1 MRKTLL
7 LICTLLTG
15 FGAMAQEVKAQ
26 EVKTEDIKKW
36 TLQECVNVALE
47 NNLRVK
53 RSIYAVQNAESFYT
67 QSKAAFLPTVNVGG
81 SVGDNYGRALNPVT
95 NLFVNRN
102 SNAINVQGSAS
113 LLLFNGLRLQNSFRQ
128 TQKDVL
134 ASNADLNKAKN
145 DVILNVVTYYINV
158 IFNQELFENAKYQ
171 LNSSEQQLERIKKQ
185 VAAGALSISNQLN
198 QEAQVATNEV
208 NLINQENALN
218 LSLLQLKQSLQL
230 PASTPM
236 QVEVPELQAEDL
248 VLAQTAEEIYQIA
261 LGTMPEIKSSILK
274 VQSAEYALK
283 SNKGNYY
290 PRLTLNASAQS
301 NYSSLSDGQR
311 SISNGIRSIDITNPQ
326 NAIGETS
333 TGVQIFPYTY
343 GTTVVSEKYGRID
356 QLQDNLFKNISLQ
369 LNIPIF
375 NGLQTR
381 MSVQRSVITKELAD
395 ITVKE
400 TENTLRQ
407 SIETAYNDATAAA
420 KTYSSSNKQVNAQ
433 QEAYRMNKQRFELG
447 GLSFVEYQ
455 VSEND
460 LFRAKS
466 DLTRAKYNFIFKKK
480 VLDFYQGK
488 QIEL

>member
-7 LICTLLTG
+7 IICTLLIS
-15 FGAMAQEVKAQ
+15 FAGAMAQEVKVQ
-26 EVKTEDIKKW
+26 EVKTEDVKKW

-53 RSIYAVQNAESFYT
+53 RSLYGVQSSESFLL
-67 QSKAAFLPTVNVGG
+67 QSKAAFLPTVNAGG
-81 SVGDNYGRALNPVT
+81 SYGENYGRALNPVT

-102 SNAINVQGSAS
+102 SNAINVQGTAS

-128 TQKDVL
+128 SQRDVA

-171 LNSSEQQLERIKKQ
+171 LRSSEQQLERIKKQ

-208 NLINQENALN
+208 NAINQENALN

-230 PASTPM
+230 PASTPV
-236 QVEVPELQAEDL
+236 QVEVPDLQAEDL
-248 VLAQTAEEIYQIA
+248 VLSQTAEEIYQIS
-261 LGTMPEIKSSILK
+261 LSTMPEIKSAILK
-274 VQSAEYALK
+274 VQSAEFALK
-283 SNKGNYY
+283 SNKGSYY
-290 PRLTLNASAQS
+290 PRLSLNASAQS
-301 NYSSLSDGQR
+301 NYSSVSDGPR
-311 SISNGIRSIDITNPQ
+311 SQADGTFSNTP
-326 NAIGETS
+326 IGFVSS
-333 TGVQIFPYTY
+333 TGELVYTQTPNTVQ
-343 GTTVVSEKYGRID
+343 VSNSYGRID
-356 QLQDNLFKNISLQ
+356 QLKDNLFKNVNLQ
-369 LNIPIF
+369 VNIPIL
-375 NGLQTR
+375 NGFQTR
-381 MSVQRSVITKELAD
+381 MAVQRAAINKELAS
-395 ITVKE
+395 ITVTE

-420 KTYSSSNKQVNAQ
+420 KTYTSSTKQVNAQ